1 MKTDKRRELFLEK
14 FKATKGNISIAC
26 EAANISRVTYYD
38 WRKADNKFATAA
50 DDIIAG
56 TGDFVES
63 KLMQKISK
71 DDTSSIIFYC
81 KTKLKDRGYIERGEN
96 DVKFSG
102 TLIGKWQ
109 D

>member
-1 MKTDKRRELFLEK
+1 MKQDKRKSLFLDK
-14 FKATKGNISIAC
+14 FKATKGNVSIAC
-26 EAANISRVTYYD
+26 EAANIARKTYYV
-38 WRKADNKFATAA
+38 WRGADKNFATAS

-81 KTKLKDRGYIERGEN
+81 KTKLKDRGYVERVDG

-102 TLIGKWQ
+102 TLIGRWQ